1 MLGILE
7 ILDKDQVMYFVRSN
21 NLSFKC
27 QRFTPSGFKY
37 IEIRKVEVLTRTRFL
52 CPLSAPCIDYLLS
65 RFQKMLRPITSIRL
79 YITAMLM
86 QHSQ

>member
-52 CPLSAPCIDYLLS
+52 CPLSAPLYRL
-65 RFQKMLRPITSIRL
+65 PIVQVPKNASSNN
-79 YITAMLM
+79 
-86 QHSQ
+86 QH